1 MKKLGL
7 VFISL
12 ILITSIL
19 GIPAV
24 YAQAGPVVVTS
35 AAKVDFPLN
44 LNFSLSAKSS
54 ADIVDIRLRYSV
66 EQESYA
72 DVISEAFVTVTPAQ
86 SVDVTWSL
94 DMRRIG
100 GLPPGTTVH
109 YWWVIRDSAGEK
121 LETSPASVTFADNR
135 HNWDELTE
143 SLITIYWY
151 NGGTKFAAEVMSA
164 AQESLTKL
172 NSDTGAKLT
181 EPLKIYVYASTQDM
195 LNALIFPYEWTGAV
209 TFPPYNIIVIGLE
222 PEYIDW
228 GKSTIAH
235 ELTHVAVHQVTA
247 NPYSYLPTWLDE
259 GLAMYSEGLI
269 DVSISTALMKAVKA
283 NSLISI
289 RSLAS
294 PFSALSDLAILSYAE
309 SFSIV
314 DYLISTYGQEKMLE
328 LLTVFS
334 HGSNYDD
341 ALNTVYGFNID
352 GLNTLWRDYVMEQFQ
367 PARTVAG
374 LVGAATY

>member
-1 MKKLGL
+1 MKRLGL
-7 VFISL
+7 VFITL
-12 ILITSIL
+12 ILIT
-19 GIPAV
+19 GIFGSLAV

-35 AAKVDFPLN
+35 AVKVDFPLN

-54 ADIVDIRLRYSV
+54 TNIVDVRLRYSV

-86 SVDVTWSL
+86 SVDVDWSL

-100 GLPPGTTVH
+100 GLPPGTIIH
-109 YWWVIRDSAGEK
+109 YWWIIRDAAGVK

-143 SLITIYWY
+143 DLVTIFWY
-151 NGGTKFAAEVMSA
+151 SGDTKFTSEVMLA

-172 NSDTGAKLT
+172 TSDTGAKLT
-181 EPLKIYVYASTQDM
+181 ELLKIYVYASTQDM

-247 NPYSYLPTWLDE
+247 NPYSSIPTWLDE

-269 DVSISTALMKAVKA
+269 DVSISTALMKAVTA
-283 NSLISI
+283 NSLIAV

-314 DYLISTYGQEKMLE
+314 NYLISTYGQEKMLE

-334 HGSNYDD
+334 HGSTYDN
-341 ALNTVYGFNID
+341 ALNTVYGFDVD
-352 GLNTLWRDYVMEQFQ
+352 GLNTLWRNYVMEQFQ
-367 PARTVAG
+367 PAQTVAG